1 MSPELRDAI
10 ESARTCGRSD
20 RSIALHPAEPQRR
33 HSFKTIRSIVLSVMQ
48 ELPEHMT
55 VREICDELGN
65 ANSQFEDQTEVY
77 HDPT

>member
-20 RSIALHPAEPQRR
+20 RHAIALHAATPQYR
-33 HSFKTIRSIVLSVMQ
+33 HSFKTVRAIVLAVMQ
-48 ELPEHMT
+48 ELPEEMT

-65 ANSQFEDQTEVY
+65 ANSQFEDQR
-77 HDPT
+77 D